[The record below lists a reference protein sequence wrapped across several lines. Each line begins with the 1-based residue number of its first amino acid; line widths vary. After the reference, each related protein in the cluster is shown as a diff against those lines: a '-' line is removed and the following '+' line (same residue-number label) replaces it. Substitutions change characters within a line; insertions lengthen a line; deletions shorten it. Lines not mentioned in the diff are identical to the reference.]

1 MLQFR
6 EISYKKSRGKR
17 KGNRY
22 DNAMAEN
29 FFFVLKTECI
39 YWHKSK
45 TLQEVK
51 ELIDRYIYFYDHER
65 IQTKT
70 GVAPLPQRHST

>member
-1 MLQFR
+1 
-6 EISYKKSRGKR
+6 
-17 KGNRY
+17 
-22 DNAMAEN
+22 MAEN
-29 FFFVLKTECI
+29 FIFVLKTEYI
-39 YWHKSK
+39 YQHKSK
-45 TLQEVK
+45 TLQEVN